1 MAKEQELSVQVYDLV
16 QSMKKHWE
24 PITFFKTLLKIYG
37 TADRSVEQAVLNDRA
52 VNVASEVTDDS
63 MESADLAI
71 RQRAYFRFLKREE
84 DVVPAV
90 DKVKQL
96 KEVQNQK
103 NRIQFIICCSSK
115 SLCLYDLVLND
126 SLSIDLDDLPDN
138 YSFLLPIK
146 DGRRDAIVSTQEADK
161 KACLKLTRLLD
172 TLAKHNS
179 IEPNNM
185 QKLNSFIRRILFCFF
200 AEDTGIFNPSIE
212 NMFTNAFDKLV
223 DKHGTNAKTFFE
235 DLFSVLNTKI
245 EEREAFK
252 KERERNGHVVDATI
266 MAFPYVNG
274 GLFKDQGFIPDFDI
288 ATRNQL
294 LDCGRLAWHEISPA
308 IFGAMFQGAMK
319 KDDRRTLGAHYTSEE
334 NILKIVKPLFLDKLY
349 AEFEQLKKDTAS
361 LQEKIKALPEMKRA
375 RSSYEGITISGD
387 FRYWSNEA
395 IELETQRRQV
405 FKDFLARIG
414 KMKFLDP
421 ACGCGN
427 FLLISYKELRKL
439 ENEVLSY
446 INEGSFTDSYIS
458 INQFYG
464 IEIEDWPAEIAHV
477 SMWLMQHLMN
487 QEANQRFGSNIQSI
501 PLKTSATIVTTNA
514 LTTDWNAIL
523 PAKECSYIL
532 GNPPFGGANKLS
544 AEQKEWLKNTYPLN
558 YKVGFA
564 DFVTAWFMRS
574 KDYVNL
580 NSKIEVA
587 FVSPNSI
594 CQGEQVGT
602 LWDLLLKEKF
612 NINFAYTSF
621 PWSND
626 AANKAGVT
634 CIIVGFSKNEHKI
647 KKLHVYSP
655 KTKSVDIFDCKHI
668 SPYLTN
674 STSST
679 IIHREN
685 KKINSDLNISF
696 GNMPNDG
703 GNLLFEYTEGQRF
716 LEDYPEA
723 KPFIKKF
730 IGSSELMKSEFRYCL
745 WLTKDTEE
753 EWSKI
758 SGIVERVNKCAEWRS
773 KQTKTGAAYK
783 VSNVPWRFGQMANP
797 SNPKSALVVPRVTSE
812 NRYYMPM
819 DFIKSDTIVNDAAF
833 MLPDA
838 TNYDF
843 AILTSRMHMCWM
855 RLTAGRLK
863 SDYRYSRDMTFNTFV
878 WPNASES
885 QKEEITNLAK
895 QIRRVRAR
903 LFGESICLGDM
914 YNPDKMP
921 EDLKEA
927 HNNLDMAVEKAYRA
941 EPFKDDDE
949 RLAFLLDLYSEAI
962 AKKESK

>member
-16 QSMKKHWE
+16 QSMKQHWE

-52 VNVASEVTDDS
+52 VNVASEHTDDS
-63 MESADLAI
+63 METADLAI
-71 RQRAYFRFLKREE
+71 RQRAYFRFLKKDE

-146 DGRRDAIVSTQEADK
+146 DGRRDTIVSTQEADK

-200 AEDTGIFNPSIE
+200 AEDTGIFNPSVE

-245 EEREAFK
+245 EAREAFK

-349 AEFEQLKKDTAS
+349 AEFEQLKKDTAP

-405 FKDFLARIG
+405 FKDFLTRIG

-446 INEGSFTDSYIS
+446 INEGAFTDSYIS

-514 LTTDWNAIL
+514 LTTDWNTIL
-523 PAKECSYIL
+523 PAEECSYIF
-532 GNPPFGGANKLS
+532 GNPPYSGAKNESSDQKLNVKKCFPS
-544 AEQKEWLKNTYPLN
+544 N
-558 YKVGFA
+558 YKMGQA
-564 DFVTAWFMRS
+564 DLISGWFVKATNYMEKNR
-574 KDYVNL
+574 N
-580 NSKIEVA
+580 IETA
-587 FVSPNSI
+587 FVSTNSI
-594 CQGEQVGT
+594 CQGEQIGY
-602 LWDLLLKEKF
+602 LWNLLLSKGIH
-612 NINFAYTSF
+612 INFAYTSF
-621 PWSND
+621 PWENEAVNN
-626 AANKAGVT
+626 AAVY
-634 CIIVGFSKNEHKI
+634 CIIISFSYNELNDKWI
-647 KKLHVYSP
+647 EKYNFNTKKSTRFVCN
-655 KTKSVDIFDCKHI
+655 KI
-668 SPYLTN
+668 SPYLVNTN
-674 STSST
+674 NPYLIVTKSRTPLSA
-679 IIHREN
+679 I
-685 KKINSDLNISF
+685 KNIKSGCKTADKNF
-696 GNMPNDG
+696 
-703 GNLLFEYTEGQRF
+703 LLFSYADGNKF
-716 LEDYPEA
+716 LSINQDA
-723 KPFIKKF
+723 KKF
-730 IGSSELMKSEFRYCL
+730 IRKFMGSAELMNSEFRYCL
-745 WLTKDTEE
+745 WLKEETEI
-753 EWSKI
+753 EWKKFPEIVSK
-758 SGIVERVNKCAEWRS
+758 VENCRIWRES
-773 KQTKTGAAYK
+773 QTKTGDAYK
-783 VSNVPWRFGQMANP
+783 LRNVPWRFREQNDPISCLVLP
-797 SNPKSALVVPRVTSE
+797 SSTSVNRDYVPLEFVKDDVILS
-812 NRYYMPM
+812 NAVFY
-819 DFIKSDTIVNDAAF
+819 
-833 MLPDA
+833 LPEA

-843 AILTSRMHMCWM
+843 GILSSKMHMCWM
-855 RLTAGRLK
+855 KRTAGRLK
-863 SDYRYSRDMTFNTFV
+863 EDYRYSKDLTYNTFI
-878 WPNASES
+878 WPQINPE
-885 QKEEITNLAK
+885 QEEVITNYAK
-895 QIRRVRAR
+895 QIRRIRAR
-903 LFGESICLGDM
+903 LQGESWTLGDM
-914 YNPDKMP
+914 YLKDKMP

>member
-71 RQRAYFRFLKREE
+71 RQRAYFRFLKKDE

-90 DKVKQL
+90 EKVKQL

-103 NRIQFIICCSSK
+103 NRIQFIICCSSN

-146 DGRRDAIVSTQEADK
+146 DGRRDTIVSTQEADK

-349 AEFEQLKKDTAS
+349 DEFEQLKKDTAP

-375 RSSYEGITISGD
+375 RSSYEGITITGD

-514 LTTDWNAIL
+514 LTTDWNTIL
-523 PAKECSYIL
+523 PAEECSYIL
-532 GNPPFGGANKLS
+532 GNPPFGGTTFTTK
-544 AEQKEWLKNTYPLN
+544 EQKQWLQDCYPPK
-558 YKVGFA
+558 YKLGLA
-564 DFVTAWFMRS
+564 DYVTAWFVKASNYM
-574 KDYVNL
+574 KKNK
-580 NSKIEVA
+580 NIESA
-587 FVSPNSI
+587 FVSTNSI
-594 CQGEQVGT
+594 CQGEQVNT
-602 LWDLLLKEKF
+602 LWGLLFDKGIK
-612 NINFAYTSF
+612 INFAYTSF
-621 PWSND
+621 PWTND
-626 AANKAGVT
+626 AAGKAGVT
-634 CIIVGFSKNEHKI
+634 CIIIGFSYNERTQP
-647 KKLHVYSP
+647 KLAVFNP
-655 KTKSVDIFDCKHI
+655 KSKATILVTCKHI
-668 SPYLTN
+668 SPYLSN
-674 STSST
+674 CDKPVIIERQSKALSS
-679 IIHREN
+679 
-685 KKINSDLNISF
+685 KLNLER
-696 GNMPNDG
+696 GPQPTEG
-703 GNLLFEYTEGQRF
+703 GNLLFEYAEGQKF
-716 LEDYPEA
+716 LEDYPDA

-745 WLTKDTEE
+745 WLTEDKKE

-758 SGIVERVNKCAEWRS
+758 PGIADRVNKCEEWRS
-773 KQTKTGAAYK
+773 AQTKTGDAYK
-783 VSNVPWRFGQMANP
+783 LRDKPWSFRSQFNP
-797 SNPKSALVVPRVTSE
+797 ETALVIPAVTSE
-812 NRYYMPM
+812 NRTYIPM
-819 DFIKSDTIVNDAAF
+819 DFIKNDTILNNAAF

-843 AILTSRMHMCWM
+843 GILTSRMHMCWM

-878 WPNASES
+878 WPISSEI

-895 QIRRVRAR
+895 QIRRIRAR
-903 LFGESICLGDM
+903 LQGESLSLGDM

-941 EPFKDDDE
+941 EPFTDDDE

>member
-52 VNVASEVTDDS
+52 INVASEVTDDS
-63 MESADLAI
+63 METADLAI
-71 RQRAYFRFLKREE
+71 RQRAYFRFLKKEE

-96 KEVQNQK
+96 KEVQNRK
-103 NRIQFIICCSSK
+103 NKIQFIICCSSNN
-115 SLCLYDLVLND
+115 LCLYDLVLND

-146 DGRRDAIVSTQEADK
+146 DGRRDTIVSTQEADK

-223 DKHGTNAKTFFE
+223 DKHGTNAKNFFE
-235 DLFSVLNTKI
+235 DLFTVLNTKI

-274 GLFKDQGFIPDFDI
+274 GLFRDQGFIPEFDI

-349 AEFEQLKKDTAS
+349 EEFEQLKKETAP
-361 LQEKIKALPEMKRA
+361 LVEKIKAIPAMKRS
-375 RSSYEGITISGD
+375 RSSYEGITITGD

-405 FKDFLARIG
+405 FKDFLTRIG

-439 ENEVLSY
+439 ENEVLGY
-446 INEGSFTDSYIS
+446 INEGFFTDSYIS

-514 LTTDWNAIL
+514 LTTDWETIL
-523 PAKECSYIL
+523 PAEECSYIL
-532 GNPPFGGANKLS
+532 GNPPFGGALTVTK
-544 AEQKEWLKNTYPLN
+544 KKKKWLQDCYPPK
-558 YKVGFA
+558 YKIDRA
-564 DFVTAWFMRS
+564 DYVTAWYIKASNYMQ
-574 KDYVNL
+574 KNK
-580 NSKIEVA
+580 KIETA
-587 FVSPNSI
+587 FVSTNSI
-594 CQGEQVGT
+594 CQGQQVDT
-602 LWDLLLKEKF
+602 LWGLLLKKGIK
-612 NINFAYTSF
+612 INFAYSSF
-621 PWSND
+621 PWRND
-626 AANKAGVT
+626 AADKAGVT
-634 CIIVGFSKNEHKI
+634 CIIVGFSYNDRNNTWIISYESKE
-647 KKLHVYSP
+647 KKSF
-655 KTKSVDIFDCKHI
+655 KTNCSCI

-674 STSST
+674 CAKPT
-679 IIHREN
+679 IIGRQ
-685 KKINSDLNISF
+685 NSAFSTKLNLSF
-696 GNMPNDG
+696 GNMPVDNG
-703 GNLLFEYTEGQRF
+703 YLLFEYAEGQKF
-716 LEDYPEA
+716 LEEFPEA
-723 KPFIKKF
+723 KPFVKKI

-745 WLTKDTEE
+745 WLTEDKKE

-758 SGIVERVNKCAEWRS
+758 PEIADRVNKCEEWRS
-773 KQTKTGAAYK
+773 AQTKTGDAYK
-783 VSNVPWRFGQMANP
+783 LRDKPWAFRSQFNP
-797 SNPKSALVVPRVTSE
+797 ETALVIPRTTGES
-812 NRYYMPM
+812 RYYVPFE
-819 DFIKSDTIVNDAAF
+819 FIKNDTICSDNAF
-833 MLPDA
+833 IVPNA

-843 AILTSRMHMCWM
+843 GIISSRMHMCWM
-855 RLTAGRLK
+855 RLTSGRNNQ
-863 SDYRYSRDMTFNTFV
+863 SYRYSRDMTFNTFV
-878 WPNASES
+878 WPNSTDL

-903 LFGESICLGDM
+903 LLGGSLSLGDM
-914 YNPDKMP
+914 YHPDKMP
-921 EDLKEA
+921 EELKDA
-927 HNNLDMAVEKAYRA
+927 HKALDIAVEKAYRD
-941 EPFKDDDE
+941 EPFADDDE
-949 RLAFLLDLYSEAI
+949 RLGFLLDLYSEAI
-962 AKKESK
+962 ANKESK

>member
-63 MESADLAI
+63 METADLAI

-126 SLSIDLDDLPDN
+126 NLSIDLDDLPDN

-146 DGRRDAIVSTQEADK
+146 DGRRDTIVSTQEADK

-200 AEDTGIFNPSIE
+200 AEDTGIFNHSIE

-245 EEREAFK
+245 EERESFK

-349 AEFEQLKKDTAS
+349 AEFDQLKLETAALLKKIDS
-361 LQEKIKALPEMKRA
+361 LPTLKSKRKNKIAGYSDYLSM
-375 RSSYEGITISGD
+375 
-387 FRYWSNEA
+387 EA
-395 IELETQRRQV
+395 IELDQKRKQV
-405 FKDFLARIG
+405 FKDFLTRIG
-414 KMKFLDP
+414 SMKFLDP

-439 ENEVLSY
+439 ENEVLAY
-446 INEGSFTDSYIS
+446 INEGAFSDSYIS

-464 IEIEDWPAEIAHV
+464 IEIEDWPSEIAHV

-487 QEANQRFGSNIQSI
+487 QETNQRFGSNIQSI

-514 LTTDWNAIL
+514 LTTDWNTIL
-523 PAKECSYIL
+523 PAEDCFYIL
-532 GNPPFGGANKLS
+532 GNPPFGGALTVTK
-544 AEQKEWLKNTYPLN
+544 EQKKM
-558 YKVGFA
+558 
-564 DFVTAWFMRS
+564 VTRLLS
-574 KDYVNL
+574 
-580 NSKIEVA
+580 SKI
-587 FVSPNSI
+587 
-594 CQGEQVGT
+594 
-602 LWDLLLKEKF
+602 
-612 NINFAYTSF
+612 
-621 PWSND
+621 
-626 AANKAGVT
+626 
-634 CIIVGFSKNEHKI
+634 
-647 KKLHVYSP
+647 
-655 KTKSVDIFDCKHI
+655 
-668 SPYLTN
+668 
-674 STSST
+674 
-679 IIHREN
+679 
-685 KKINSDLNISF
+685 
-696 GNMPNDG
+696 
-703 GNLLFEYTEGQRF
+703 
-716 LEDYPEA
+716 
-723 KPFIKKF
+723 
-730 IGSSELMKSEFRYCL
+730 
-745 WLTKDTEE
+745 
-753 EWSKI
+753 
-758 SGIVERVNKCAEWRS
+758 
-773 KQTKTGAAYK
+773 
-783 VSNVPWRFGQMANP
+783 
-797 SNPKSALVVPRVTSE
+797 
-812 NRYYMPM
+812 
-819 DFIKSDTIVNDAAF
+819 
-833 MLPDA
+833 
-838 TNYDF
+838 
-843 AILTSRMHMCWM
+843 
-855 RLTAGRLK
+855 
-863 SDYRYSRDMTFNTFV
+863 
-878 WPNASES
+878 
-885 QKEEITNLAK
+885 
-895 QIRRVRAR
+895 
-903 LFGESICLGDM
+903 
-914 YNPDKMP
+914 
-921 EDLKEA
+921 
-927 HNNLDMAVEKAYRA
+927 
-941 EPFKDDDE
+941 
-949 RLAFLLDLYSEAI
+949 
-962 AKKESK
+962 